1 MSRSCTFWF
10 FSFSKLSFDMNISR
24 PYIFT
29 FLFMFL
35 NIASSA
41 TIHVITI
48 DAAINP
54 ATADYIHDAIERA
67 SEQRAECL
75 VIQLNTPGGLLK
87 STRVIVSDLLS
98 SPVPIVVYVPPS
110 GSQAASAGVFVTLAA
125 NFAIMAPGTNIGAAH
140 PVTIGE
146 QQEDSVM
153 MGKVT
158 NDAAAFIR
166 TISEKRN
173 RNIAW
178 ADSAVRKSISIT
190 ETE

>member
-1 MSRSCTFWF
+1 
-10 FSFSKLSFDMNISR
+10 MNISR

-98 SPVPIVVYVPPS
+98 SPVPIVVYVSPS

-166 TISEKRN
+166 T
-173 RNIAW
+173 
-178 ADSAVRKSISIT
+178 
-190 ETE
+190 